1 MGTRPDRWTD
11 EQLEAILDDTGHWAV
26 NGQQERVPGFGVSL
40 RHAIN
45 RYYEFGSSGAVV
57 TSVRRRSPDNIV
69 VLPAQVARLQKII
82 ATQEIEAVA
91 SWLSR

>member
-11 EQLEAILDDTGHWAV
+11 EQLEAILDDTRHWAV
-26 NGQQERVPGFGVSL
+26 NGQQGRVLGFGASL

-45 RYYEFGSSGAVV
+45 RYHEFGSSGAVV

-69 VLPAQVARLQKII
+69 VLPAQVTRLQKII
-82 ATQEIEAVA
+82 AAREIAPPVVA
-91 SWLSR
+91 